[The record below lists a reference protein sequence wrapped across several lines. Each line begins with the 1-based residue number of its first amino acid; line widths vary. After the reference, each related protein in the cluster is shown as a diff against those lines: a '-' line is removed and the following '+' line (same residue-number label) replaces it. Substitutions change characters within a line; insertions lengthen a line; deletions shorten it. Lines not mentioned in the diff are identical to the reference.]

1 MKVVEILK
9 GTGTYADSLRA
20 IGTAGLLEE
29 VAGVGTIIQ
38 DRGTHFKIEYS
49 SDMPDVQWRPPSPGF
64 YYIWRKSKEKEK
76 PQGTMVLDY
85 EEEQGR
91 VKAKEK
97 SSKKKKEALNKALEE
112 QGLSPVESV
121 NREYGPSAILESM
134 RKGWSSDKDVYKW
147 VIQNP
152 EKVLKWVQSEL
163 VWLERLNRLDRL
175 EQVEMPKVSNS
186 QFFNPS
192 SGKGLH
198 ATKTIYKSPSAIN
211 SEVVEPFVEWMKF
224 RGASAAMLPY
234 RNGDDFKLFVI
245 EPAEIGPKALSMLRG
260 KLLDLRLWG
269 GIRLD
274 IEATLRLAE
283 ELIIHSD
290 VVQDTMGKISLRGRR
305 PAEVIRGL
313 RQAYFKSMG
322 TAAAL
327 MNDAFLPIPNWFR
340 IENKDDAI
348 AFIEIIREHIGDYA
362 QKKPGCLGSLN
373 ETHSGDVP
381 ILQQYRK
388 WLTTGSVSDLLD
400 FLAKFA
406 VHTMEKRGKKE
417 GVKEFSTEN
426 LTILFERGYGMK
438 EIVENTGF
446 LSVAWAIRNATITA
460 LWLQQQNNKKWD
472 VRFGLAQKW
481 KQKIKGGAKE
491 FVPVL
496 AEFVQDYNWEVTN
509 RLEGKYHT
517 VSKEDLDQ
525 VISLIE
531 NNGKDQSELVGM
543 LLLAY
548 GYARAPKTESE
559 DINLQKKEGK

>member
-1 MKVVEILK
+1 MKVVEIPK

-20 IGTAGLLEE
+20 VGTADLLEE
-29 VAGVGTIIQ
+29 VTGVRSIIH
-38 DRGTHFKIEYS
+38 DMGTHFQIECS
-49 SDMPDVQWRPPSPGF
+49 TDVSDKQWRLPSPGF

-76 PQGTMVLDY
+76 PQGMMVLDY

-97 SSKKKKEALNKALEE
+97 SNKKKKEALNKALEE
-112 QGLSPVESV
+112 QGLSPVESIH
-121 NREYGPSAILESM
+121 REYGPSAILESM
-134 RKGWSSDKDVYKW
+134 RKGWSSDKDVYLW

-152 EKVLKWVQSEL
+152 EKTLKWAQSALRPLEQSEQP
-163 VWLERLNRLDRL
+163 ERP
-175 EQVEMPKVSNS
+175 EISNS

-198 ATKTIYKSPSAIN
+198 ATKSIYKSPGAIN
-211 SEVVEPFVEWMKF
+211 SEVVEPFAEWMKF

-245 EPAEIGPKALSMLRG
+245 EPAEIGPKELSILRE
-260 KLLDLRLWG
+260 KLLDMRLWG

-274 IEATLRLAE
+274 IEAALRLAE
-283 ELIIHSD
+283 ELIMHSD
-290 VVQDTMGKISLRGRR
+290 VVQDTLGKISLRGRR
-305 PAEVIRGL
+305 PAEVVRGL

-327 MNDAFLPIPNWFR
+327 MNDAFLPLPSWFR
-340 IENKDDAI
+340 INNREDAN
-348 AFIEIIREHIGDYA
+348 AFLGIIREHIGHYENG
-362 QKKPGCLGSLN
+362 QRKQGSMGSLD

-388 WLTTGSVSDLLD
+388 WLTTGSISDLLD
-400 FLAKFA
+400 FLARFA
-406 VHTMEKRGKKE
+406 IHIMEKRGKKE
-417 GVKEFSTEN
+417 WVKEFSTEN

-525 VISLIE
+525 VIFLIE

-548 GYARAPKTESE
+548 GYARVPKTEAE
-559 DINLQKKEGK
+559 NPNTTNKEGK

>member
-1 MKVVEILK
+1 M
-9 GTGTYADSLRA
+9 
-20 IGTAGLLEE
+20 
-29 VAGVGTIIQ
+29 
-38 DRGTHFKIEYS
+38 
-49 SDMPDVQWRPPSPGF
+49 
-64 YYIWRKSKEKEK
+64 
-76 PQGTMVLDY
+76 MVLDY

-97 SSKKKKEALNKALEE
+97 SNKKKKEALNKALEE
-112 QGLSPVESV
+112 QGLSPVESIH
-121 NREYGPSAILESM
+121 REYGPSAILESM
-134 RKGWSSDKDVYKW
+134 RKGWSSDKDVYLW

-152 EKVLKWVQSEL
+152 EKTLKWAQSALRPLEQSEQP
-163 VWLERLNRLDRL
+163 ERP
-175 EQVEMPKVSNS
+175 EISNS

-198 ATKTIYKSPSAIN
+198 ATKSIYKSPGAIN
-211 SEVVEPFVEWMKF
+211 SEVVEPFAEWMKF

-245 EPAEIGPKALSMLRG
+245 EPAEIGPKALSILRE
-260 KLLDLRLWG
+260 KLLDMRLWG

-274 IEATLRLAE
+274 IEAALRLAE
-283 ELIIHSD
+283 ELIMHSD
-290 VVQDTMGKISLRGRR
+290 VVQDTLGKISLRGRR
-305 PAEVIRGL
+305 PAEVVRGL

-327 MNDAFLPIPNWFR
+327 MNDAFLPLPSWFR
-340 IENKDDAI
+340 INNREDAN
-348 AFIEIIREHIGDYA
+348 AFLGIIREHIGHYENG
-362 QKKPGCLGSLN
+362 QRKQGSMGSLD

-388 WLTTGSVSDLLD
+388 WLTTGSISDLLD
-400 FLAKFA
+400 FLARFA
-406 VHTMEKRGKKE
+406 IHIMEKRGKKE
-417 GVKEFSTEN
+417 WVKEFSTEN

-525 VISLIE
+525 VIFLIE

-548 GYARAPKTESE
+548 GYARVPKTEAE
-559 DINLQKKEGK
+559 NPNTTNKEGK

>member
-1 MKVVEILK
+1 MKVVEIPK

-20 IGTAGLLEE
+20 VGTADLLEE
-29 VAGVGTIIQ
+29 VTGVRSIIH
-38 DRGTHFKIEYS
+38 DMGTHFQIECS
-49 SDMPDVQWRPPSPGF
+49 TDVSDKQWRLPSPGF

-76 PQGTMVLDY
+76 PQGMMVLDY

-97 SSKKKKEALNKALEE
+97 SNKKKKEALNKALEE
-112 QGLSPVESV
+112 QGLSPVESIH
-121 NREYGPSAILESM
+121 REYGPSAILESM
-134 RKGWSSDKDVYKW
+134 RKGWSSDKDVYLW

-152 EKVLKWVQSEL
+152 EKTLKWAQSALRPLEQSEQP
-163 VWLERLNRLDRL
+163 ERP
-175 EQVEMPKVSNS
+175 EISNS

-198 ATKTIYKSPSAIN
+198 ATKSIYKSPGAIN
-211 SEVVEPFVEWMKF
+211 SEVVEPFAEWMKF

-245 EPAEIGPKALSMLRG
+245 EPAEIGPKALSILRE
-260 KLLDLRLWG
+260 KLLDMRLWG

-274 IEATLRLAE
+274 IEAALRLAE
-283 ELIIHSD
+283 ELIMHSD
-290 VVQDTMGKISLRGRR
+290 VVQDTLGKISLRGRR
-305 PAEVIRGL
+305 PAEVVRGL

-327 MNDAFLPIPNWFR
+327 MNDAFLPLPSWFR
-340 IENKDDAI
+340 INNREDAN
-348 AFIEIIREHIGDYA
+348 AFLGIIREHIGHYENG
-362 QKKPGCLGSLN
+362 QRKQGSMGSLD

-388 WLTTGSVSDLLD
+388 WLTTGSISDLLD
-400 FLAKFA
+400 FLARFA
-406 VHTMEKRGKKE
+406 IHIMEKRGKKE
-417 GVKEFSTEN
+417 WVKEFSTEN

-525 VISLIE
+525 VIFLIE

-548 GYARAPKTESE
+548 GYARVPKTEAE
-559 DINLQKKEGK
+559 NPNTTNKEGK

>member
-1 MKVVEILK
+1 MKVVEIPK

-20 IGTAGLLEE
+20 VGTAGLLEE
-29 VAGVGTIIQ
+29 VTGVGSIIH
-38 DRGTHFKIEYS
+38 DMGTHFQIECS
-49 SDMPDVQWRPPSPGF
+49 ADVPGEQWKQPSPGF

-76 PQGTMVLDY
+76 PQGTRVLDY

-97 SSKKKKEALNKALEE
+97 GNKKKKETLNKALEE
-112 QGLSPVESV
+112 QGLSPIESV

-134 RKGWSSDKDVYKW
+134 RKGWSSDKDVFQW
-147 VIQNP
+147 VIHNP
-152 EKVLKWVQSEL
+152 EKTLKWVQGEL
-163 VWLERLNRLDRL
+163 NPLRKI
-175 EQVEMPKVSNS
+175 EQVEHPEVSNS

-192 SGKGLH
+192 SGKGVH
-198 ATKTIYKSPSAIN
+198 AAKTSYKSPGAIN
-211 SEVVEPFVEWMKF
+211 SAVVDPFAEWMKF

-245 EPAEIGPKALSMLRG
+245 EPAEIGPKALSILRE

-274 IEATLRLAE
+274 IEAALRLAE
-283 ELIIHSD
+283 ELIMRSD
-290 VVQDTMGKISLRGRR
+290 VVQDAMEKISLRGRR
-305 PAEVIRGL
+305 PAEVVRGL

-327 MNDAFLPIPNWFR
+327 MNDAFLPLPSWFR
-340 IENKDDAI
+340 IDSSEDAN
-348 AFIEIIREHIGDYA
+348 AFLGIIREHIGYYENG
-362 QKKPGCLGSLN
+362 QRKQGSLGSLD

-388 WLTTGSVSDLLD
+388 WLTTGSISDLLD
-400 FLAKFA
+400 FLARFA
-406 VHTMEKRGKKE
+406 IHIMEKRGKKE
-417 GVKEFSTEN
+417 WVKEFSTEN

-438 EIVENTGF
+438 KIVENAGF

-525 VISLIE
+525 VIFLIE

-548 GYARAPKTESE
+548 GYARAPKTET
-559 DINLQKKEGK
+559 DNPNITNKEGK